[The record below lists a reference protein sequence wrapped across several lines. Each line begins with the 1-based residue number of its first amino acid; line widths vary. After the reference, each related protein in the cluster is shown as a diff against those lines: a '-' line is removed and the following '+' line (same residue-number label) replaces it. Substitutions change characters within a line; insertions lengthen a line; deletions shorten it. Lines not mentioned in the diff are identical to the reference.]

1 MDRPVTK
8 QNQFESEKADTA
20 GTSLNRLD
28 VESSPSKSSDSLDS
42 ILSSGKEGDSTI
54 NLVTLTKDAAV
65 AEAASAPGVM
75 ETARSEATVVVVTG
89 NTYVPAES
97 LLAEAEPQES
107 KPLLPVV
114 RDKTAVVVV
123 GGGAFVPAEPISELV
138 ATAGTE
144 KSEFI
149 VSKTPESKV
158 ELPLALSSLVE
169 GKPNVVV
176 DGVILTAS
184 DKALEPYQLAM
195 INERMARDVN
205 FDPMKI
211 DSTIYFAENIRDL
224 NKYVISAPVIVNS
237 PGLAPAKEI
246 SVSDEAAAGVLDRA
260 LQNVSSEK
268 PDIVIGG
275 LKTEIVNKSLTEAQL
290 AQIAERVSRDGK
302 FDPNSITTT
311 VNLAALVNSDLPSGT
326 TEAPRAIVVASTI
339 NELPGARIAS
349 DSRGVE
355 PVQPVLPAAHTA
367 AVKDDSIVQA
377 EKPLA
382 SVLANLGQVVEA
394 RREEKSLLISR
405 YEGEDAKLFASPG
418 IDIARPVLPVVR
430 EGVVLTSSDRVE
442 TIGSASDSAAPAAS
456 GGNLVDFFTK
466 VRAQEH
472 PENLVHIKEPDRIP
486 SQVEVNYN
494 QSLPFITQ
502 TEKVLTNQ
510 DFVALDAAGKQSVF
524 VDTTHVKV
532 RADLAELVSREPV
545 LAREMVKAY
554 SITPAETLTIAP
566 REKVI
571 VAGDLVAVPVKE
583 SSAIESGSSFIAQ
596 IQARVSEDNRS
607 RLPAPDAA
615 DSIPPV
621 MHNGDR
627 VIVSDK
633 LLTDQDVNALKYIAE
648 RTGGVSTTNV
658 TDRGQLVSILDSN
671 PVLARTVAESYVS
684 SAPSTLVDSLPPVT
698 RVVVKDQHQNLGLPR
713 VAETLPVAEVAPVG
727 AEIAPSRSAIGAET
741 FLTRVHEERNL
752 GADVR
757 PIIPAREEL
766 NKVTVLNS
774 GTFLTEQE
782 ANVFT
787 SAAGKLVDTH
797 KFQNRSDM
805 QAEVDR
811 NSTLANILAR
821 AYKEEPFVAALPVK
835 TRTAETVSIDSGVV
849 CDPTPLPSSVVRND
863 SSAVDFLARVR
874 AQEGKADVVS
884 ERPGNGSLDTLPVV
898 INHDAPRVVQADRL
912 LTAQEFSALAR
923 TAREAGLVDTTNFS
937 SRADLQNVVANN
949 PILARNIVQAYNGE
963 TDANTNTG
971 GNVLA
976 RAINQVIK
984 PEVDLV
990 PSLPV
995 IERRS
1000 ADDGAANNWVRNG
1013 RDERSSL
1020 GFGIGSQIQPDLSAR
1035 NTTGAGA
1042 IASTPD
1048 QDLSRGQATLARSS
1062 VNSNLGFD
1070 AGTISRASDIL
1081 SSVNREAALTVS
1093 LRGSSAAA
1101 AFNAESIS
1109 LAGGSLKSVVAKG
1122 VSQFDYASVKQ
1133 VSEAYS
1139 AGSDLNVSGS
1149 ISRLVQGG
1157 KSTLTPGESKVNL
1170 TSSQQS
1176 AIANAE
1182 GLAGRAAASA
1192 SASVWAGQVQNPNS
1206 SANQTRLEGVP
1217 FDGGS
1222 RASALTIT
1230 TRSFSHSG
1238 STNAVGASLIFTD
1251 SVKVPSEV
1259 KVSQFSGVA
1268 AVRLDGVKSV
1278 TTAIGI
1284 GMGTG
1289 SGNSNSSG
1297 SGSGSEAG
1305 LTYGSIVKG
1314 EFNPLSSAT
1323 RGEVKVINI
1332 TQAAA
1337 VTHGTAHG
1345 VKSDS
1350 LVSVVKV
1357 EGNGLPVKADGAA
1370 KADATAVRTVEQVI
1384 QTARTFVNHNTAPT
1398 LVAAIK
1404 NGEPLPEG
1412 MSYENGYIKLTHNGQ
1427 VLYFPGLRA
1436 ALKFVEGLGIEV
1448 NLEED
1453 DDDQEWYV
1461 QTLDKKGKSSRVQ
1474 YIVVPGDTIE
1484 SICRTRLGDARYGD
1498 LLITINRSEI
1508 VYRLQDGLKV
1518 PFVYPSQVIW
1528 LPNRYEM
1535 KVFRKN
1541 FFKKELEQGHAGG
1554 EAVVLEISP
1563 SGNLVVRQNSAEDSA
1578 TLQGGARTPD
1588 QVLERLHQEVVE
1600 HYAPPSQNRNPC
1612 GSVSRGSESGP
1623 LAVVIDRVR
1632 FAGGRD
1638 SVGLHEY
1645 PQAVGSLSQRTFHA
1659 VVAGDT
1665 IMSIARRHTLM
1676 GDTRFWK
1683 LIARVNGLTTRLDV
1697 FGNPCETLVPG
1708 QFLLMPDQKEIDE
1721 FARQE
1726 GITLAPD
1733 RKLDAKTVLTSEL
1746 HVVSYSDG
1754 CRVTEVDFN
1763 GVGGAFSVNLQ
1774 ARIDGQ
1780 WKTIASY
1787 QFRNGQSVRT
1797 TYARVGV
1804 SSSMVINLPATVV
1817 REMAYED
1824 FSRNWRNR
1832 IRLYET
1838 GERKGS
1844 GLPKPVNAEFPVV
1857 S

>member
-8 QNQFESEKADTA
+8 QHQFESDKADTA
-20 GTSLNRLD
+20 GSSLNRLD

-42 ILSSGKEGDSTI
+42 ILSSGNEGDSTI
-54 NLVTLTKDAAV
+54 NLVTLTKDAAIAEV
-65 AEAASAPGVM
+65 APTPAVM
-75 ETARSEATVVVVTG
+75 ETAISEAAVVIVTG
-89 NTYVPAES
+89 NTYVPAEPLPS
-97 LLAEAEPQES
+97 ESESKES
-107 KPLLPVV
+107 KPILPVV
-114 RDKTAVVVV
+114 RDQAAVVVV
-123 GGGAFVPAEPISELV
+123 GGGAFVPAEPISEVV

-144 KSEFI
+144 KSEVI

-158 ELPLALSSLVE
+158 ELPLALSSLIE

-195 INERMARDVN
+195 ISERMARDVN

-211 DSTIYFAENIRDL
+211 DSTIHFVENIREL

-237 PGLAPAKEI
+237 PGLVPANEI
-246 SVSDEAAAGVLDRA
+246 SVSGDAPAGVLDRA
-260 LQNVSSEK
+260 LQNVSREK

-275 LKTEIVNKSLTEAQL
+275 MKTEIVNKSLTEAQL
-290 AQIAERVSRDGK
+290 ALIGERVSRDAQ
-302 FDPNSITTT
+302 FDSNSVTTT
-311 VNLAALVNSDLPSGT
+311 VNLAALVNSDLLSVT
-326 TEAPRAIVVASTI
+326 VEAPRAIVVAGSV
-339 NELPGARIAS
+339 NELPEARIAT
-349 DSRGVE
+349 DSKGAE
-355 PVQPVLPAAHTA
+355 PVLPVLPVLPEAHKTA
-367 AVKDDSIVQA
+367 VRDDSDVRP

-394 RREEKSLLISR
+394 RREEKSVLVSR
-405 YEGEDAKLFASPG
+405 YEGEDAKQFASPG
-418 IDIARPVLPVVR
+418 IDRARPVLPVVS
-430 EGVVLTSSDRVE
+430 EGIVLTGSDRVE
-442 TIGSASDSAAPAAS
+442 TIGTANDSMAPAAA
-456 GGNLVDFFTK
+456 GGNLVDFFTRL
-466 VRAQEH
+466 RAQEH
-472 PENLVHIKEPDRIP
+472 PENLAHIKEADRIP
-486 SQVEVNYN
+486 SRVEVNYN
-494 QSLPFITQ
+494 QSLPFLTQ
-502 TEKVLTNQ
+502 AEKVLTNQ
-510 DFVALDAAGKQSVF
+510 DFVALEAAGKQSVL

-545 LAREMVKAY
+545 LAREMAIAY
-554 SITPAETLTIAP
+554 SITPAETLSIAP
-566 REKVI
+566 REKVV
-571 VAGDLVAVPVKE
+571 VAGDLVAVPVKD

-596 IQARVSEDNRS
+596 IQAGVSEDNRS

-615 DSIPPV
+615 GRIPPV

-627 VIVSDK
+627 MIVSDK
-633 LLTDQDVNALKYIAE
+633 LVTDQDANALKYIAE

-658 TDRGQLVSILDSN
+658 TDRSQLVSILDSD

-684 SAPSTLVDSLPPVT
+684 SVSSALVDSLPPVT
-698 RVVVKDQHQNLGLPR
+698 KVVVKDQHLNQSLPR
-713 VAETLPVAEVAPVG
+713 VAETLPVAEVAPAGV
-727 AEIAPSRSAIGAET
+727 EVAPSRSSVGAET
-741 FLTRVHEERNL
+741 FLTRIHEERNL
-752 GADVR
+752 GADVK
-757 PIIPAREEL
+757 PIIPSREEL
-766 NKVTVLNS
+766 NRVDVVNERA
-774 GTFLTEQE
+774 FLTVQE
-782 ANVFT
+782 ANVFAS
-787 SAAGKLVDTH
+787 SAGRQIDTH

-811 NSTLANILAR
+811 NSTLGSILAN
-821 AYKEEPFVAALPVK
+821 AYKQEPFVAALPVR

-874 AQEGKADVVS
+874 AQGGKVDVAS
-884 ERPGNGSLDTLPVV
+884 ERPGNGSVDTLPVV
-898 INHDAPRVVQADRL
+898 INHDAPQVVRADRL

-949 PILARNIVQAYNGE
+949 PILAKNIVQAYNGE

-971 GNVLA
+971 GSVLA
-976 RAINQVIK
+976 RAINQVVK

-995 IERRS
+995 IERRW
-1000 ADDGAANNWVRNG
+1000 ADDGAASNWVKSG
-1013 RDERSSL
+1013 RDERSSV
-1020 GFGIGSQIQPDLSAR
+1020 GVGIGSQVQPDVSVRSTTVSGANASA
-1035 NTTGAGA
+1035 
-1042 IASTPD
+1042 PD
-1048 QDLSRGQATLARSS
+1048 QEFFRGQATLARSS

-1081 SSVNREAALTVS
+1081 SSVNREAAPTMS
-1093 LRGSSAAA
+1093 LRGSSAAS

-1109 LAGGSLKSVVAKG
+1109 LAGGSFKSVVGKG
-1122 VSQFDYASVKQ
+1122 VSHFDYASVKQ

-1139 AGSDLNVSGS
+1139 AGSDLNLSGS
-1149 ISRLVQGG
+1149 ISRIVQGG
-1157 KSTLTPGESKVNL
+1157 KSILTVGESKVNL
-1170 TSSQQS
+1170 SSIQQS
-1176 AIANAE
+1176 ALVNAE
-1182 GLAGRAAASA
+1182 GLAGRAAASG
-1192 SASVWAGQVQNPNS
+1192 SVWAGQVQNPNS
-1206 SANQTRLEGVP
+1206 IANQTRLEGVP

-1238 STNAVGASLIFTD
+1238 SNNAVGASLIFTD

-1259 KVSQFSGVA
+1259 KVSQFSGIAV
-1268 AVRLDGVKSV
+1268 VRLDGVKSV
-1278 TTAIGI
+1278 AAGI
-1284 GMGTG
+1284 SAG
-1289 SGNSNSSG
+1289 SGNEG
-1297 SGSGSEAG
+1297 GV
-1305 LTYGSIVKG
+1305 TFGSIVKG
-1314 EFNPLSSAT
+1314 EYNPLPSAT
-1323 RGEVKVINI
+1323 RGEVKVVNI

-1337 VTHGTAHG
+1337 VAHGTAHG
-1345 VKSDS
+1345 VKCDS

-1370 KADATAVRTVEQVI
+1370 KSDATTVRAVEHVI

-1412 MSYENGYIKLTHNGQ
+1412 MSYENGFIKLTHNGQ

-1453 DDDQEWYV
+1453 EDDDQEWYV

-1474 YIVVPGDTIE
+1474 YIVVPGDTIQ
-1484 SICRTRLGDARYGD
+1484 SICQTRLGDARYGD

-1508 VYRLQDGLKV
+1508 VYRLQDGQKV

-1541 FFKKELEQGHAGG
+1541 FFKEELEQGNAGCK
-1554 EAVVLEISP
+1554 AVALEISP
-1563 SGNLVVRQNSAEDSA
+1563 SGNLVVHQNSAEGSA
-1578 TLQGGARTPD
+1578 SVRDGARTPG
-1588 QVLERLHQEVVE
+1588 QVLERLHQEVIE

-1623 LAVVIDRVR
+1623 LAIVIDRVR

-1638 SVGLHEY
+1638 SVGLNEY

-1726 GITLAPD
+1726 GIVLAPD

-1746 HVVSYSDG
+1746 HVVSYSDC

-1797 TYARVGV
+1797 TYARTGV

-1844 GLPKPVNAEFPVV
+1844 GLPKPINAGFPVV